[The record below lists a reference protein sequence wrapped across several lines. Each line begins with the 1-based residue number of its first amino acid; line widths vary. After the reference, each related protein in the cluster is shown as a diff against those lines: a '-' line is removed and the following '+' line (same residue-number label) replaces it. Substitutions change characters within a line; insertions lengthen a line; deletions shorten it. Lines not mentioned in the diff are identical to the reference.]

1 MTGELYPGNLSLTYF
16 YVQDTREDNNGL
28 PVVVVVDS
36 YLRIYISMFSP
47 DVCHQL
53 LLQIVHRE
61 ELKVNWILSAKVE
74 FSNSEKGRRDRYKLL
89 GTRHF
94 TPFKMDAKKWRE
106 NRESLVSNLESR
118 WSVLVEGRPRAL
130 KMLPK
135 VVRHFVTSRFET
147 LLKSI
152 SFQM

>member
-61 ELKVNWILSAKVE
+61 ELKVN
-74 FSNSEKGRRDRYKLL
+74 
-89 GTRHF
+89 
-94 TPFKMDAKKWRE
+94 
-106 NRESLVSNLESR
+106 
-118 WSVLVEGRPRAL
+118 
-130 KMLPK
+130 
-135 VVRHFVTSRFET
+135 
-147 LLKSI
+147 
-152 SFQM
+152 